1 MLKNERL
8 KEREE
13 RNGKNVLEEG
23 SSPRGGSSVDRWRG
37 EGARARMS
45 AKNYCIFAVWCTRLC
60 VQSCHVR
67 KWPPRGREE
76 RGGKNQRTAS
86 ITGSGYETKLSR
98 FPSATTSWPNGTISV
113 LSLGRLQAIFDR
125 PPILRGL
132 LLRFLVGKWEF
143 CVFRNS
149 FSLFV
154 HVSLTYVIV

>member
-8 KEREE
+8 KERGEEKTCWRRDPPQEAEVRWIVGEEKEHELAWARRIIASSRSGARGCAFSHATSESGLLVEGGEE
-13 RNGKNVLEEG
+13 R
-23 SSPRGGSSVDRWRG
+23 
-37 EGARARMS
+37 
-45 AKNYCIFAVWCTRLC
+45 
-60 VQSCHVR
+60 
-67 KWPPRGREE
+67 
-76 RGGKNQRTAS
+76 KNQRTAS